1 MEVRVFVCAAFILL
15 VQLKR
20 HADAFIKPNARIIK
34 AGNILCVFI
43 YLRIYLCIC
52 ICVWAVGHV

>member
-1 MEVRVFVCAAFILL
+1 MEVWVFQL
-15 VQLKR
+15 VHLKR

-34 AGNILCVFI
+34 ADNIMCVFI
-43 YLRIYLCIC
+43 CLRIYLCIC